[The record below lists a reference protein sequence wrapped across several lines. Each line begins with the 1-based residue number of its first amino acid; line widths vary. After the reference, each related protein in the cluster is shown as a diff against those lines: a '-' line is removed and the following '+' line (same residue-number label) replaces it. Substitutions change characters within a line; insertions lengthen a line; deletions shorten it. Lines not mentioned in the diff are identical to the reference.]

1 MVTRS
6 LTSATHNNT
15 SMKTFFCKLIPPR
28 PTFPQDMSPA
38 EAKLMQDHAAY
49 WRDWMSKGN
58 VVAFGPVWDP
68 AGAYGIG
75 IVQFADDMAVRS
87 FAADDPTIKGGAGF
101 RVEIHPMPRGVITP
115 GPAVSTA

>member
-1 MVTRS
+1 
-6 LTSATHNNT
+6 
-15 SMKTFFCKLIPPR
+15 MKTFFCKLIPPR
-28 PTFPQDMSPA
+28 PTFPQDMSQA

-75 IVQFADDMAVRS
+75 IVQFADDAAVRS
-87 FAADDPTIKGGAGF
+87 FAGDDPTIRGGAGF

-115 GPAVSTA
+115 GPAVSAA